1 LFKKESRKFLTINRE
16 FIEAYS
22 NIIDEKMILSV
33 TKSKLIEHFNIEAI
47 ELFFLDDDNTYSE
60 IDSGLKLPANSN
72 LVNWLETNRTNL
84 VIQSRVDEYVN
95 QDLTLLKITNYDNIF
110 PLINLNKLL
119 AFAVIKFNNTTDADT
134 IPFLESLFSLCVLSY
149 DNAKRVN
156 QERERHLNEK
166 EKSNLSVIRKMV
178 SILAHEIKNPLTSIR
193 SSIQYI
199 SMNSSSRIISE
210 LSTDLVSEVD
220 RISEITKQMLGR
232 SNPQIGKLDSL
243 DLIDLINYFIRINK
257 NLLQSKD
264 IALELNVTNEEQKHA
279 VKGDESALIG
289 ILTNFVNNSIDA
301 LHGTEQ
307 AKIEIDLKFNDD
319 SVLVA
324 WIDNGCGIKRENM
337 ENIFEPFFSTKTT
350 GYGLGLAYCK
360 KLLKEM
366 DSELEVTSNPG
377 KGTRFFFS
385 LNYNNE

>member
-1 LFKKESRKFLTINRE
+1 M
-16 FIEAYS
+16 EAYS
-22 NIIDEKMILSV
+22 TIVDEKMILSV
-33 TKSKLIEHFNIEAI
+33 TKSKLVEYFKIEAI
-47 ELFFLDDDNTYSE
+47 VLFFLDIDNTYSE
-60 IDSGLKLPANSN
+60 IDSELKLPADSN

-84 VIQSRVDEYVN
+84 VIQSRVDEYVK
-95 QDLTLLKITNYDNIF
+95 QDLALLRIANYDYIF

-119 AFAVIKFNNTTDADT
+119 AFAVIKFNNTTDVDT

-156 QERERHLNEK
+156 LERERHLNEK

-199 SMNSSSRIISE
+199 SMNSNSPIISE
-210 LSTDLVSEVD
+210 LSKDLVSEVD

-232 SNPQIGKLDSL
+232 SNPQIGKLDTL
-243 DLIDLINYFIRINK
+243 DLIEIINYFIRINK
-257 NLLQSKD
+257 NLLQSKN
-264 IALELNVTNEEQKHA
+264 IVLELNITNEEQKHT
-279 VKGDESALIG
+279 VKGEESALIG
-289 ILTNFVNNSIDA
+289 ILTNFINNSIDA
-301 LHGTEQ
+301 LHGTEP
-307 AKIEIDLKFNDD
+307 AKIEVDLIFNTD
-319 SVLVA
+319 SVLIA

-337 ENIFEPFFSTKTT
+337 ANIFEPFFSTKAT

-366 DSELEVTSNPG
+366 GAELEVTSNPG